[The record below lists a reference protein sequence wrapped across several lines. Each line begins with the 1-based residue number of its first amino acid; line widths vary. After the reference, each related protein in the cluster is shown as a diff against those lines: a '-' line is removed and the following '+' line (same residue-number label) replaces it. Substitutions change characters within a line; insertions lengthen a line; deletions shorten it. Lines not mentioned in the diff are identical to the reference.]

1 VLIVAAFMLFFRL
14 GATDLWA
21 PDEPRF
27 AAMAEELR
35 SFEHGPAGLVVLHL
49 NSAPYT
55 QKPPLYYWMA
65 ALLGQ
70 VPGRVT

>member
-1 VLIVAAFMLFFRL
+1 MLFFRL

-27 AAMAEELR
+27 AAIAEELR

-65 ALLGQ
+65 ALLGA